1 MVGIRM
7 RPPPTPVWD
16 GLLGQRY
23 DLVVLDGVTEA
34 LAVFGAASK
43 DNDEVTAWIRR
54 VPRTLAQ
61 RTGAAVV
68 LVDDVT
74 KDADT
79 RGRYAI
85 GGQAKLAALDG
96 AAYVV
101 EVLEPLG
108 VGMVGRLALRVAKD
122 RPGQVR
128 PRSGSWRKSDRTQ
141 EAAVVVVDSR
151 QSDRTLVTVEP
162 WRSDQHGGGAD
173 TTGAFR
179 PTALMERVSRHLEG
193 SSQPLTRTRLAEAVT
208 GRKKYVAEAIQVLLT
223 EGHVTADGVKISGQP
238 TLRVVRP
245 FRESADQV
253 PDSGTVSQLVDPADP
268 TRSRSR
274 SNTGDRGTGSG
285 RSAAPGPGPG
295 GTGTDRVS
303 QRSGRLGTGATS

>member
-68 LVDDVT
+68 LVDHVT

-162 WRSDQHGGGAD
+162 LRSDQHGGGAD

-193 SSQPLTRTRLAEAVT
+193 SSRAYPHQAGGGGHGPQEVRRRGHSGAV
-208 GRKKYVAEAIQVLLT
+208 
-223 EGHVTADGVKISGQP
+223 
-238 TLRVVRP
+238 
-245 FRESADQV
+245 
-253 PDSGTVSQLVDPADP
+253 
-268 TRSRSR
+268 
-274 SNTGDRGTGSG
+274 DRGLCDC
-285 RSAAPGPGPG
+285 RRREDQRPAHAARGAALSRVGGPGPG
-295 GTGTDRVS
+295 QRDRVP
-303 QRSGRLGTGATS
+303 AC